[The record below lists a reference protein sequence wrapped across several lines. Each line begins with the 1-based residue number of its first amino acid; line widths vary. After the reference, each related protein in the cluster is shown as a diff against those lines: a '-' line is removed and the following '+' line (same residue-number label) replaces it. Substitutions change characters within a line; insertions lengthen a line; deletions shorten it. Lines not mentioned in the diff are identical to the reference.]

1 MSADNEFLPSTDIL
15 FDDAACGLL
24 LTAENGVIKRVNLTF
39 CRWIGYSRDELLDR
53 QIQTL
58 MSLEARTFHQ
68 THWAPLMQIQGSI
81 ADVKFDLVHRDGH
94 YVSMM
99 LNAIRC
105 EHSSGIFHELTMFRA
120 QDRHRYEREL
130 LSARMLAEKHL
141 AKNLKAQHLQD
152 EAQGKLRMT
161 YVAAEDRA
169 LFAEQMIG
177 IVSHDLRNPLT
188 AIKMAANLLGRKE
201 LDAKSIQ
208 TLGHITHSVDRAQRL
223 VADLLDFTLI
233 QVGRGIAAT
242 LKPVDLHEVVTGCLE
257 ELRLAFPG
265 HELTHERF
273 GQGDFSADS
282 DRLYQ
287 LIGNLVA
294 NAMAYGAADGGVT
307 VSSRFEDLAIII
319 AVHNFGTPLPPE
331 LLGNLFEPM
340 IRGSHDN
347 AGLRSIGL
355 GLFIVQE
362 IAKAHGG
369 EVAVTSTLEHGTT
382 FTATFPRLNRALGV
396 TDPEEVLKPAP

>member
-1 MSADNEFLPSTDIL
+1 
-15 FDDAACGLL
+15 
-24 LTAENGVIKRVNLTF
+24 
-39 CRWIGYSRDELLDR
+39 
-53 QIQTL
+53 
-58 MSLEARTFHQ
+58 
-68 THWAPLMQIQGSI
+68 
-81 ADVKFDLVHRDGH
+81 
-94 YVSMM
+94 
-99 LNAIRC
+99 
-105 EHSSGIFHELTMFRA
+105 
-120 QDRHRYEREL
+120 
-130 LSARMLAEKHL
+130 MLAEKHL
-141 AKNLKAQHLQD
+141 AKNLRAQHLQD
-152 EAQGKLRMT
+152 EAQDRMRMT
-161 YVAAEDRA
+161 YAAAEDRA

-177 IVSHDLRNPLT
+177 IVSHDLRNPLA
-188 AIKMAANLLGRKE
+188 AIKMAPNLLGRKE
-201 LDAKSIQ
+201 LDTKSIQ
-208 TLGHITHSVDRAQRL
+208 TLGYITHSVDRAQRL

-242 LKPVDLHEVVTGCLE
+242 LKPVDLHEVVAGCLE

-265 HELTHERF
+265 HELIHERS
-273 GQGDFSADS
+273 GQGDFNADS

-294 NAMAYGAADGGVT
+294 NAMAYGAADGGVS
-307 VSSRFEDLAIII
+307 VSSRFEDQAIII

-362 IAKAHGG
+362 IAKAHDG

-382 FTATFPRLNRALGV
+382 FTATFPRWNRVLGV
-396 TDPEEVLKPAP
+396 TDPEEMLKPS